1 MALSNGSL
9 DMISADSEM
18 QNDKEM
24 KPQNLISKSHI
35 YQDSCNS
42 YAPSSIYSLHLPR
55 HLTLVTPP
63 ENFAMVAPL
72 IYRSAFPKAENFE
85 YMKRLKLKS
94 VLCLVSDPYPPEHE
108 ALLREQGIQFF
119 QFGMPGNKVY

>member
-1 MALSNGSL
+1 MALANGSL

-18 QNDKEM
+18 PDDEEM
-24 KPQNLISKSHI
+24 KPQTPISKSHI
-35 YQDSCNS
+35 YLS
-42 YAPSSIYSLHLPR
+42 PSSNYSLHIPR

-85 YMKRLKLKS
+85 YIKRLKLKS
-94 VLCLVSDPYPPEHE
+94 ILCLVSDPYPPEHE
-108 ALLREQGIQFF
+108 ALLRDQGIQFF